1 MEETTKK
8 LEIQVS
14 ELNAKLD
21 EKIAEIHHYE
31 KEMKMV
37 RIEYTKQVHEN
48 EETVRRYRK
57 IIEDEKIFSITK
69 FAKDLLE
76 VRDNLRFGMDTFDDE
91 QTEKEQNIE
100 ELRKLLKATIEGQRL
115 TAESMDHCL
124 KRFHIVQYD
133 PKGEKFDPT
142 LHEAVFTVKE
152 EDAPDGTVAVC
163 MQTGFKIGDRV
174 LRAAKVGVVKK

>member
-1 MEETTKK
+1 MSFADIEKIKALFNEQEADIKKMEETTKK

-91 QTEKEQNIE
+91 QTEKE
-100 ELRKLLKATIEGQRL
+100 
-115 TAESMDHCL
+115 
-124 KRFHIVQYD
+124 
-133 PKGEKFDPT
+133 
-142 LHEAVFTVKE
+142 
-152 EDAPDGTVAVC
+152 
-163 MQTGFKIGDRV
+163 
-174 LRAAKVGVVKK
+174 

>member
-1 MEETTKK
+1 MTTH
-8 LEIQVS
+8 
-14 ELNAKLD
+14 LD
-21 EKIAEIHHYE
+21 EKKAEVHHYE

-57 IIEDEKIFSITK
+57 IIDEEKVFAITK

-91 QTEKEQNIE
+91 KVETEKDLE
-100 ELRKLLKATIEGQRL
+100 ELRTLLKATIEGQRL

-124 KRFHIVQYD
+124 KRFNI
-133 PKGEKFDPT
+133 
-142 LHEAVFTVKE
+142 
-152 EDAPDGTVAVC
+152 
-163 MQTGFKIGDRV
+163 I
-174 LRAAKVGVVKK
+174 

>member
-1 MEETTKK
+1 LTTH
-8 LEIQVS
+8 
-14 ELNAKLD
+14 LD
-21 EKIAEIHHYE
+21 EKKAEVHHYE

-57 IIEDEKIFSITK
+57 IIDDEKVFAITK

-91 QTEKEQNIE
+91 KVETEKDLE
-100 ELRKLLKATIEGQRL
+100 ELRTLLKATIEGQRL

-124 KRFHIVQYD
+124 KRFNI
-133 PKGEKFDPT
+133 
-142 LHEAVFTVKE
+142 
-152 EDAPDGTVAVC
+152 
-163 MQTGFKIGDRV
+163 I
-174 LRAAKVGVVKK
+174 